1 MGRGKQLFAYPMD
14 WLFPN
19 LSQPN
24 KTNMAFFVSHLVHKK
39 KKTKKKD
46 CSVKLLFPPSKLS
59 TPLETKRKYHHFNL
73 NYRFHL
79 QWVCGGG

>member
-1 MGRGKQLFAYPMD
+1 MGRGKRLFAYPMD

-39 KKTKKKD
+39 KDKKKRLQ
-46 CSVKLLFPPSKLS
+46 CEIALPTLKTLHPP
-59 TPLETKRKYHHFNL
+59 
-73 NYRFHL
+73 
-79 QWVCGGG
+79 GA